1 MVSVSAL
8 NKIRMTEEFVTR
20 GDECAMREEFFKKLY
35 QNEDGNDTL

>member
-20 GDECAMREEFFKKLY
+20 GDECATHEEFFKKLY